1 MSGHI
6 FINGGTMSGKTFL
19 AQHLAKAYKA
29 SGYGVIVL
37 DPMADPNWGAD
48 RQYHEMEPF
57 LACAYKATG
66 CLLIVDEVGQ
76 TVGRNPEPRVEW
88 LATRARHWGHRVIF
102 MGQDPVQVKPIIR
115 DQCGELF
122 LFQVSAKKAE
132 MWADNFADPELL
144 KAPSLEKYQFIHK
157 RRHEPC
163 QIQKLKI

>member
-6 FINGGTMSGKTFL
+6 FINGGTMSGKTYL
-19 AQHLAKAYKA
+19 AQHLARAYQAK
-29 SGYGVIVL
+29 GFGTIVL
-37 DPMADPNWGAD
+37 DPMDDPSWSAD
-48 RQYHEMEPF
+48 RQFREMEPF
-57 LACAYKATG
+57 LDCAYAATG

-76 TVGRNPEPRVEW
+76 TVGRSPVPRVEW

-144 KAPSLEKYQFIHK
+144 KASGLEKYQFIHK

-163 QIQKLKI
+163 TIKKLKA